1 MTVRPTRE
9 TLESLR
15 ITLQKMEQFTDSESD
30 ANDVTELKRLLLNR
44 IAELETLE
52 ALQPEEV
59 HPQPILSDLPA
70 IAASTEGNAVSE
82 SPEAPTLNK
91 MN

>member
-1 MTVRPTRE
+1 MTVRPTHE

-15 ITLQKMEQFTDSESD
+15 ITLQKMEQITESESD
-30 ANDVTELKRLLLNR
+30 THDVTELKRLLLNR

-70 IAASTEGNAVSE
+70 IAASTEGDVVNE
-82 SPEAPTLNK
+82 SPEVSTLNK